1 MVKAFPYASEKKV
14 LFKTYQYSYQKN
26 SFGDS
31 TKQKHFT
38 DVQNASL
45 VYIAPRDCR
54 TLFYLTLSL
63 LGYLKTRICWGGVNL
78 PPPLNPMFDVQIWK
92 IIHHW
97 KALVL
102 YFYNLQKKLQ
112 ICKNW
117 IFYRKIQFYSK
128 NVCKKKFVQKMKNYT
143 FLKSPWPCHFKYAKI
158 FAKL

>member
-63 LGYLKTRICWGGVNL
+63 LGYLKTGICWGGQFA
-78 PPPLNPMFDVQIWK
+78 PPPLNPMFDVQI
-92 IIHHW
+92 
-97 KALVL
+97 
-102 YFYNLQKKLQ
+102 
-112 ICKNW
+112 
-117 IFYRKIQFYSK
+117 
-128 NVCKKKFVQKMKNYT
+128 
-143 FLKSPWPCHFKYAKI
+143 
-158 FAKL
+158 